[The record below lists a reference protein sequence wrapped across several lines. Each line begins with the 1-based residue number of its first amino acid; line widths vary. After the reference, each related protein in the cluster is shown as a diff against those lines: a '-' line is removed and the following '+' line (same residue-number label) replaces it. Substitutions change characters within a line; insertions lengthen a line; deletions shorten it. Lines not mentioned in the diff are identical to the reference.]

1 MLFERHV
8 LELVNVLIEKWLKNV
23 KFYQRKLI
31 YDFYG
36 FDYRGQLF
44 KFAQTQTSYLEHF
57 ARDKNEKGLHSTYS
71 IDDPRSDFE
80 RDRALAPTTYL
91 QKIREK
97 IIEKIL

>member
-1 MLFERHV
+1 MVEKMLNFINE
-8 LELVNVLIEKWLKNV
+8 NP
-23 KFYQRKLI
+23 I
-31 YDFYG
+31 YETLYG
-36 FDYRGQLF
+36 FDYHWPASLNLPF
-44 KFAQTQTSYLEHF
+44 LQTQTSYLEHF